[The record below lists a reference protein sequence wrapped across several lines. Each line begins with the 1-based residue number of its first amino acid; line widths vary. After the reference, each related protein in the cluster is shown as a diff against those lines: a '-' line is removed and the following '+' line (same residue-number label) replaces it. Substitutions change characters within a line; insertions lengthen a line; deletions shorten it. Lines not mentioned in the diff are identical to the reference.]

1 MTSQKKIR
9 LLVEGWRW
17 IPHSYALVNAFQLL
31 ELTKRENIEI
41 FIRDIPYP
49 SESWQPTKGL
59 LSADEE
65 DELEALQVWNG
76 ETVDAVYR
84 IAFPADLSPPAVP
97 GVPVFVFLTAE
108 YQKFMPDFFINGTAA
123 DIHRL
128 DYLNFITPSAWSQVA
143 FKPYGRPCHVI
154 PHGVDRTKLY
164 RTSDAER
171 GEARSSLKLN
181 DKFVWLNISAMTGN
195 KGLDV
200 LLQAFAH
207 LCLEEEKSVLF
218 LKGLSGL
225 YKSEY
230 YLNQWLE
237 MLPEK
242 HRDLVKSRIFCTQ
255 ASLPY
260 SEVNRLFNIAD
271 CYVAPYRAEGFNMP
285 VLESASCGLPAL
297 VSSGGSTDDFITGDV
312 AKTINTNLIERP
324 DRTYLEPDL
333 GDLISK
339 MREVRDDSV
348 FRDGV
353 VSIGPKH
360 IEENYNWAG
369 VIDQLLDVLRA
380 SLHASFDE

>member
-1 MTSQKKIR
+1 MTSEKTIR

-31 ELTKRENIEI
+31 ELNRRTDVEV

-49 SESWQPTKGL
+49 SESWQPSRGL

-65 DELEALQVWNG
+65 SLLESLPVWNG
-76 ETVDAVYR
+76 EAVDAVYR
-84 IAFPADLSPPAVP
+84 IAFPADLSPPPLP

-108 YQKFMPDFFINGTAA
+108 YQKFMPDFFINGKAE
-123 DIHRL
+123 DIPNL
-128 DYLNFITPSAWSQVA
+128 DYLNFVTPSTWSQVA
-143 FKPYGRPCHVI
+143 FQPYGRPCHVI

-164 RTSDAER
+164 RMSDSDRA
-171 GEARSSLKLN
+171 EARSGLSLT

-225 YKSEY
+225 YNSEY

-237 MLPEK
+237 MVPEK

-285 VLESASCGLPAL
+285 VLESAGCGLPAL
-297 VSSGGSTDDFITGDV
+297 VSEGGSTDDFIDEQV
-312 AKTINTNLIERP
+312 ARTIQTNLIQRP

-333 GDLISK
+333 GDLITK
-339 MREVRDDSV
+339 MRMVRDDST

-353 VSIGPKH
+353 VTMGPKH
-360 IEENYNWAG
+360 VAEKYDWAG
-369 VIDQLLDVLRA
+369 VVDQLLHVLTA
-380 SLHASFDE
+380 ATGS